1 MENLSRDGNTRPP
14 YLPPEKSV
22 CRSRRNRTGHGTT
35 DWFQIGKG
43 ACQGSILPAC
53 LFNYHA
59 EYIRQNARLDD
70 ILSQQLFLV
79 TFHAKMG
86 TIKGRNGTDVTKAED
101 IKKR

>member
-1 MENLSRDGNTRPP
+1 MSLLFIILSRLYAGQ
-14 YLPPEKSV
+14 E
-22 CRSRRNRTGHGTT
+22 TT
-35 DWFQIGKG
+35 KLDVDWFQIGKG
-43 ACQGSILPAC
+43 ACQGSILSAC

-86 TIKGRNGTDVTKAED
+86 TIKGRNGTDITKAED